1 MAGRAGRCAAWAF
14 VSNAVS
20 QLTANPTLG
29 AACCS
34 LRTEWRSSQVNRFTT
49 DILIIGGG
57 AAGMSAAL
65 AAAESGADV
74 TVVDDNP
81 RLGGQIW
88 RAELGK
94 TRSADAARLIAQMEN
109 GSIEIVNSAQ
119 VFEALSER
127 SVTAETP
134 RGRIEFDYQ
143 KLVLATGARELFLPF
158 PGWTLPN
165 VLGAGGLQ
173 ALVKGGL
180 NVEGKRVVVAGT
192 GPLLLAVADYL
203 KTKGAVVAA
212 IVEQAPSARINRF
225 ARGLRRSPA
234 KLLQAAVLRARLIGV
249 PYLTDS
255 WITSARRRTPP
266 DSKGL
271 VSVASS
277 TRDLLSIAFLKK
289 GRPQTIDCDY
299 LACGFHLVPN
309 NELAQLLGCELKNGT
324 VTVDEFQ
331 RTSRPEHFLRRRAY
345 GDRWR
350 RSLTYRRHYRRLCRG
365 RR

>member
-109 GSIEIVNSAQ
+109 GSIEMVNGAQ
-119 VFEALSER
+119 VFAAPSER

-158 PGWTLPN
+158 PGWTLP
-165 VLGAGGLQ
+165 
-173 ALVKGGL
+173 
-180 NVEGKRVVVAGT
+180 
-192 GPLLLAVADYL
+192 
-203 KTKGAVVAA
+203 
-212 IVEQAPSARINRF
+212 
-225 ARGLRRSPA
+225 
-234 KLLQAAVLRARLIGV
+234 
-249 PYLTDS
+249 
-255 WITSARRRTPP
+255 
-266 DSKGL
+266 
-271 VSVASS
+271 SV
-277 TRDLLSIAFLKK
+277 
-289 GRPQTIDCDY
+289 
-299 LACGFHLVPN
+299 
-309 NELAQLLGCELKNGT
+309 
-324 VTVDEFQ
+324 
-331 RTSRPEHFLRRRAY
+331 
-345 GDRWR
+345 
-350 RSLTYRRHYRRLCRG
+350 
-365 RR
+365 